1 MAITPDYLREAGD
14 VVSSAASVR
23 EAAAT
28 WRARDPAMRVMV
40 ADAMDMRDETPAL
53 QVGSRCIDLATSSGM
68 CVSITQQPELATAM
82 ILTQD

>member
-1 MAITPDYLREAGD
+1 MAITPDDLRDAGE
-14 VVSSAASVR
+14 VVSAAASVL

-40 ADAMDMRDETPAL
+40 VDAMDMRDETPAL
-53 QVGSRCIDLATSSGM
+53 QLGSRRIYLATSSGL
-68 CVSITQQPELATAM
+68 CVSLTQQPELATAM

>member
-1 MAITPDYLREAGD
+1 MAITPDYLRDAGD
-14 VVSSAASVR
+14 VVSASASVR

-40 ADAMDMRDETPAL
+40 VDAIDMRDETPTL
-53 QVGSRCIDLATSSGM
+53 QLGSRRIYLATSSGL

>member
-1 MAITPDYLREAGD
+1 MAITPDDLRDAGE
-14 VVSSAASVR
+14 VVSAAASVL

-40 ADAMDMRDETPAL
+40 VDAMDMRDETPTL
-53 QVGSRCIDLATSSGM
+53 QVGSRCIYLATSSGM

>member
-14 VVSSAASVR
+14 VVSAAASVR

-28 WRARDPAMRVMV
+28 WRARDPDMRVMV
-40 ADAMDMRDETPAL
+40 VDAFDMRDETPTL
-53 QVGSRCIDLATSSGM
+53 QLGSRRIYLATSSGL

>member
-1 MAITPDYLREAGD
+1 MAITPDDLRDAGE
-14 VVSSAASVR
+14 VVSAAASVL

-40 ADAMDMRDETPAL
+40 VDAIDLRDETPAL
-53 QVGSRCIDLATSSGM
+53 QLGSRRIYLATSSGL
-68 CVSITQQPELATAM
+68 CVSLTQQPELATAM

>member
-1 MAITPDYLREAGD
+1 MAITPDDLRDAGD
-14 VVSSAASVR
+14 VVAAAASVL

-40 ADAMDMRDETPAL
+40 VDAIDMRDETPAL
-53 QVGSRCIDLATSSGM
+53 QLGSRRIYLATSSGL
-68 CVSITQQPELATAM
+68 CVSLTQQPELATAM